1 MNIKN
6 QIKDLILDQLMLM
19 SNYLNLLQRGKYKKM
34 SEVNFDHLVRWY
46 PQICNEGRDS
56 YGLDILKLV
65 ENHKISKAA
74 IKSLSL
80 AMEKNLTKD
89 KLRKTIHYEHNVP
102 VDLVRNKIIKLFNTN
117 QFSKNDIKEI
127 LETEYEVILIAKSEE
142 SLLKKEK
149 LTKKGSYNERI
160 LKGSIELANSDE
172 KKLLYEKLKAYIR

>member
-1 MNIKN
+1 
-6 QIKDLILDQLMLM
+6 
-19 SNYLNLLQRGKYKKM
+19 
-34 SEVNFDHLVRWY
+34 
-46 PQICNEGRDS
+46 
-56 YGLDILKLV
+56 
-65 ENHKISKAA
+65 
-74 IKSLSL
+74 
-80 AMEKNLTKD
+80 
-89 KLRKTIHYEHNVP
+89 VP